1 MSFESLGLSHNIIKS
16 VRKLGFLKPF
26 PIQEQTIPVILSG
39 KDLMGIAQTG
49 SGKTA
54 CFVMPILEKLQNEDV
69 KKDRNIQVLVLAPTR
84 ELVIQIEDVFR
95 AFTENLKR
103 EIRTMAVYGG
113 VSINPQMKGMFGV
126 EILVAT
132 PGRLLDL
139 IEHNALS
146 ISQISHLVVD
156 EADKMFQL
164 GFEEEMNKLF
174 AMMPVLKQT
183 TLFSAT
189 LNEKVEDIKKRLTIN
204 PVLIEINKDE
214 IDIDQITQIAYHVT
228 NETKGPFLRFLIK
241 EQEIKQALIFTSSTR
256 IADHLVEKLKKN
268 KIPATAIHGKKSQGA
283 RSGNLRDFKEGETQ
297 ILVATDLIGRGI
309 HIESLPVVINYE
321 LPRSPLDYV
330 HRIGRTGRANESGT
344 AITLVTDDE
353 LQHFRTIQKKM
364 GKKVELI
371 YTDNVDLHGF

>member
-84 ELVIQIEDVFR
+84 ELVIQIDEVFR

-113 VSINPQMKGMFGV
+113 VSINPQMKGLFGV

-139 IEHNALS
+139 IEHKALS
-146 ISQISHLVVD
+146 ISQIRHLVID

-174 AMMPVLKQT
+174 AMMPAMKQST
-183 TLFSAT
+183 MFSAT
-189 LNEKVEDIKKRLTIN
+189 LNEKVEEIKKRLTIE
-204 PVLIEINKDE
+204 PVLVEIKQQEIN
-214 IDIDQITQIAYHVT
+214 IDQIEQIAYHVT
-228 NETKGPFLRFLIK
+228 DETKGPFLRFLIK
-241 EQEIKQALIFTSSTR
+241 EQNIKQALIFTSSTR

-268 KIPATAIHGKKSQGA
+268 KIPATAIHGQKSQGA
-283 RSGNLRDFKEGETQ
+283 RSTNLKNFKEGETQ

-309 HIESLPVVINYE
+309 HIESLDVVINYE

-344 AITLVTDDE
+344 AITLVTDGE

-364 GKKVELI
+364 GKKVDLI
-371 YTDNVDLHGF
+371 YTDNVDLHGY

>member
-26 PIQEQTIPVILSG
+26 PIQEQTVPVILSG

-54 CFVMPILEKLQNEDV
+54 CFVMPILEKLQDEEV

-84 ELVIQIEDVFR
+84 ELVIQIDEVFR
-95 AFTENLKR
+95 AFAENLRR

-126 EILVAT
+126 EVLVAT

-139 IEHNALS
+139 IEHKALS
-146 ISQISHLVVD
+146 ISQISHLVID

-174 AMMPVLKQT
+174 AMMPSKKQT
-183 TLFSAT
+183 VLFSAT
-189 LNEKVEDIKKRLTIN
+189 LNDKVEEIKKRLTIN
-204 PVLIEINKDE
+204 PVLVEIKAEEVDL
-214 IDIDQITQIAYHVT
+214 DKITQLAYHVA
-228 NETKGPFLRFLIK
+228 EERKGPFLRYLLK
-241 EQEIKQALIFTSSTR
+241 EKKIRQALVFTSSTR
-256 IADHLVEKLKKN
+256 SADNLAEKLKKN
-268 KIPATAIHGKKSQGA
+268 KIPATAVHGKKSQGS

-309 HIESLPVVINYE
+309 HIESLEYVINYE

-330 HRIGRTGRANESGT
+330 HRIGRTGRALESGT
-344 AITLVTDDE
+344 AITLLTDDE
-353 LQHFRTIQKKM
+353 LQHFRVIQKKM
-364 GKKVELI
+364 GKRVELI
-371 YTDNVDLHGF
+371 RTEDINLHGY